1 MSISRTKRGSI
12 SIGGRDRSAAVTIDQ
27 MLEADTA
34 VRLMDADGGEIP
46 LPDTVRAAIHDV
58 VHALAHHGAVTVVAP
73 DKMLTTQEAADLLH
87 VSRPYLISL
96 LEEGKIAFSMT
107 GTHRRIRLDDLL
119 AYETQREQDVDKIL
133 DDLAQM
139 HQDLGLY

>member
-1 MSISRTKRGSI
+1 MSISRSKRGSI
-12 SIGGRDRSAAVTIDQ
+12 NVEGLDRSAAVTIDQ
-27 MLEADTA
+27 IMEADTA
-34 VRLMDADGGEIP
+34 VRLMGSDGVEIP
-46 LPDTVRAAIHDV
+46 LPDAVRSAIHDV

-73 DKMLTTQEAADLLH
+73 DKLLTTQEAAALLH
-87 VSRPYLISL
+87 VSRPYLIRL

-107 GTHRRIRLDDLL
+107 GSHRRIRLDDLL
-119 AYETQREQDVDKIL
+119 DYEAQREQDVDKIL